1 MLELIYSNLQ
11 FYKTVPSDLVSQSP
25 GSRASMSH
33 DTFAKQTGKKNYL
46 YYPALKALN
55 KEQERVQTLR
65 IWSYLWSTVTWKL
78 HLNRVLSFLSLRQT
92 TSTEGLTGSFFLEG
106 PK

>member
-78 HLNRVLSFLSLRQT
+78 HLNRVLSN
-92 TSTEGLTGSFFLEG
+92 SFFETNDVHRKLDRLVFSSRT
-106 PK
+106 